1 MSEKDYHWCRST
13 NGETAVT
20 EFTWTIDDFGTRP
33 QKNGDYIF
41 SSNFMVKK
49 PNEKESCWQMKL
61 YPKGYKSGSGE
72 HLSIFLQS
80 NNDFSLGVKFEVS
93 ILDSSAQKTNRVYTF
108 DTDFRHLES
117 QRPTLE
123 QRQWASRD
131 SIINNPELLPGG
143 NLTILCVVTVFGTAK
158 ILSGSQDDE
167 IKSGLNKA
175 RGLEQVSQHFGK
187 LFNDK
192 EFSDVEIE
200 CGGEIFSCHKAIL
213 STRSDV
219 FRAMFQADMT
229 ETRTQKVTI
238 KDMDSEVAR
247 EMLQFIYTGGTHED
261 VLKDKSGK
269 LLEVAERYHLDV
281 LKSICEDHL
290 CSNLQISDA
299 IENLIFGDFH
309 QANKLKRTALKVIAR
324 NLIEVVNT
332 EEYQNLFK
340 DHPSLAAEI
349 PMAIKIEMTQKQV
362 T

>member
-1 MSEKDYHWCRST
+1 M
-13 NGETAVT
+13 T
-20 EFTWTIDDFGTRP
+20 EFTWKIEDFETRP
-33 QKNGDYIF
+33 QENGDYIV
-41 SSNFMVKK
+41 SSTFMVNQ
-49 PNEKESCWQMKL
+49 PSNEKESCWQLKL
-61 YPKGYKSGSGE
+61 FPKGCGPQERE

-143 NLTILCVVTVFGTAK
+143 NLTILCVVTGFGTAT
-158 ILSGSQDDE
+158 IFSGSEDV
-167 IKSGLNKA
+167 KSGLNKA
-175 RGLEQVSQHFGK
+175 RGLEQVSQHIGK

-192 EFSDVEIE
+192 EFSDVEIK
-200 CGGEIFSCHKAIL
+200 CGGEIFNCHKAIL

-219 FRAMFQADMT
+219 FRAMFQADMA
-229 ETRTQKVTI
+229 ESRTQEVTI
-238 KDMDSEVAR
+238 RDMDSEVAR
-247 EMLQFIYTGGTHED
+247 EMLHFIYTGGTTED
-261 VLKDKSGK
+261 VLKDKARK
-269 LLEVAERYHLDV
+269 LLEAAERYQLGV
-281 LKSICEDHL
+281 LKSICEDYL
-290 CSNLQISDA
+290 CSNLQISNA

-324 NLIEVVNT
+324 NLLKVVKT

-340 DHPSLAAEI
+340 HHPSLGAEI
-349 PMAIKIEMTQKQV
+349 PVAIIEMT
-362 T
+362 